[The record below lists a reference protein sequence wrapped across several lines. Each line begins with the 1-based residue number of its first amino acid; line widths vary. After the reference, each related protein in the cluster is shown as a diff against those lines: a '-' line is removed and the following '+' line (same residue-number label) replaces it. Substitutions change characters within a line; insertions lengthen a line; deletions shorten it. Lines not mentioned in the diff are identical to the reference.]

1 LSLGSTESSRRCFP
15 GLVAGLETGHDKN
28 VLIKHPTSS
37 LFVTEKG
44 FQWLLELPV
53 ATGNDN
59 ITNSEYTIWS
69 WNVREGLNLFNKSG
83 KAGQLA
89 RNDIL

>member
-1 LSLGSTESSRRCFP
+1 MIKTFLSNTRQVRSSSP
-15 GLVAGLETGHDKN
+15 K
-28 VLIKHPTSS
+28 
-37 LFVTEKG
+37 KG
-44 FQWLLELPV
+44 FQWLLEFPV

-89 RNDIL
+89 RNNIL